1 MKSMIFP
8 EGAVRNEEGMSEA
21 EYERLALEFF
31 KSHKKTGAQPVVEGR
46 ER

>member
-1 MKSMIFP
+1 MIFP

-21 EYERLALEFF
+21 EFERLALEVF
-31 KSHKKTGAQPVVEGR
+31 KIHKKTAAQPVVEGR